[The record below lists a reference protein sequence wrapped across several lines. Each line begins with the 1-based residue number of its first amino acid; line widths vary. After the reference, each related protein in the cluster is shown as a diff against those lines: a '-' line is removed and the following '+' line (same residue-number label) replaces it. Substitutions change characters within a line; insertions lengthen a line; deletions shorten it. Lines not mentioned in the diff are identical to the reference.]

1 MLNLEQIAERIE
13 HPQRC
18 SKDDISDLQN
28 LTEKYPYSQ
37 LFSILYLKSLS
48 SNNDIRFDEE
58 LSRHAYRITDRAQL
72 YRLIQDSNQPSIHQ
86 AERTTIETN
95 IEPVILVKVD
105 EPIELPVIEEVLS
118 PTVEIQHESIPVEEI
133 LVPEIENQTESTL
146 QVEIK
151 QIEEELVS
159 NSESEVADE
168 PEIIE
173 VEKAEI
179 TSEETIEIE
188 NEIEVEETSIALES
202 HESTERF
209 DKELLSE
216 AIVSNYNLDHLEDIK
231 VTAQDEEEEKIE
243 EKPTKETINVSLG
256 KKSFSSWLRSN
267 ENEIETIDFERA
279 RIELI
284 VDQFIKEEPSIT
296 RPSKSKEIEE
306 KPKREFY
313 SPAKKAKASLDVQS
327 MPVSET
333 LAKIFALQGNYPKA
347 IYAYEQLILTNPE
360 KKVFFASQIKE
371 LQKKLN
377 IE

>member
-1 MLNLEQIAERIE
+1 MLNIEQIAERIE

-18 SKDDISDLQN
+18 SKEDIADLQN

-37 LFSILYLKSLS
+37 VFSILYLKSLS
-48 SNNDIRFDEE
+48 RNNDIRFDDE
-58 LSRHAYRITDRAQL
+58 LTKHAYRITDRAQL
-72 YRLIQDSNQPSIHQ
+72 YRLIQENTQPISESFETKKVESK
-86 AERTTIETN
+86 AELI
-95 IEPVILVKVD
+95 
-105 EPIELPVIEEVLS
+105 PIESKKEITEELIIEEIVSEEPQLEKEIIPLNEEVLAE
-118 PTVEIQHESIPVEEI
+118 VEIESKESVIKPITIVGSAVTNNEIQEENTIKREESIEDA
-133 LVPEIENQTESTL
+133 
-146 QVEIK
+146 
-151 QIEEELVS
+151 IEEL
-159 NSESEVADE
+159 
-168 PEIIE
+168 
-173 VEKAEI
+173 
-179 TSEETIEIE
+179 EETISIE
-188 NEIEVEETSIALES
+188 AAV
-202 HESTERF
+202 RF

-216 AIVSNYNLDHLEDIK
+216 AIVSNFNLDHLSDLPVSKGEDSSEIMEEIK
-231 VTAQDEEEEKIE
+231 SNDPSAEPFV
-243 EKPTKETINVSLG
+243 

-267 ENEIETIDFERA
+267 ENEVPTIDFERA

-296 RPSKSKEIEE
+296 RPTKNKEQEE

-313 SPAKKAKASLDVQS
+313 SPAKKAKASIDVQS

-360 KKVFFASQIKE
+360 KKVFFASQIEE

>member
-18 SKDDISDLQN
+18 SKEDIADLQN

-58 LSRHAYRITDRAQL
+58 LSKHAYRITDRAQL
-72 YRLIQDSNQPSIHQ
+72 YRLIQDNDQPVTQ
-86 AERTTIETN
+86 VAEQTIEEKI
-95 IEPVILVKVD
+95 IEPTVLEKV
-105 EPIELPVIEEVLS
+105 EEQIELPVIEEILTPV
-118 PTVEIQHESIPVEEI
+118 VEVQHESIPVEEI
-133 LVPEIENQTESTL
+133 HVPEIEIQTETTPEV
-146 QVEIK
+146 QTTK
-151 QIEEELVS
+151 IEEV
-159 NSESEVADE
+159 NSVLESEVLDE

-173 VEKAEI
+173 VETAES
-179 TSEETIEIE
+179 TGEEIIEIE
-188 NEIEVEETSIALES
+188 EKIEVVDTSVEQETLEAS
-202 HESTERF
+202 ERF

-216 AIVSNYNLDHLEDIK
+216 AIVSNYNLDHLEDIE
-231 VTAQDEEEEKIE
+231 VSTEEIKEEKIE
-243 EKPTKETINVSLG
+243 EKSSIEPSTAPIG

-267 ENEIETIDFERA
+267 ENEIETVDYERA

-296 RPSKSKEIEE
+296 RPSKTKEIEE

-360 KKVFFASQIKE
+360 KKVFFASQIEE

>member
-18 SKDDISDLQN
+18 SKEDIADLQN

-58 LSRHAYRITDRAQL
+58 LSKHAYRITDRTQL
-72 YRLIQDSNQPSIHQ
+72 YRLIQDNDQPVTQVAEQTIE
-86 AERTTIETN
+86 AKIIERTVLE
-95 IEPVILVKVD
+95 KV
-105 EPIELPVIEEVLS
+105 EEQIELPIKEEVLTPTVETQDKTISVEEVHNPEIEIQTEPTPEVQTIEIEEV
-118 PTVEIQHESIPVEEI
+118 
-133 LVPEIENQTESTL
+133 
-146 QVEIK
+146 
-151 QIEEELVS
+151 
-159 NSESEVADE
+159 NSVLESEVLTE

-173 VEKAEI
+173 VETAENVA
-179 TSEETIEIE
+179 EEIE
-188 NEIEVEETSIALES
+188 EKNEVEETPVELES
-202 HESTERF
+202 IEATERF

-216 AIVSNYNLDHLEDIK
+216 AIVSNFNLDHLEDIEVPIEDNK
-231 VTAQDEEEEKIE
+231 EEKIE
-243 EKPTKETINVSLG
+243 EKTSNNSSITPIG

-267 ENEIETIDFERA
+267 ENEIETVDFERA

-296 RPSKSKEIEE
+296 RPSKTKEIEE

-360 KKVFFASQIKE
+360 KKVFFASQIEE

>member
-18 SKDDISDLQN
+18 SKDDIADLQN

-58 LSRHAYRITDRAQL
+58 LSKHAYRITDRAQL
-72 YRLIQDSNQPSIHQ
+72 YRLIQDNDQPVTQ
-86 AERTTIETN
+86 VAEQTIEEKI
-95 IEPVILVKVD
+95 IEPTVLEKV
-105 EPIELPVIEEVLS
+105 EEQIELPIIEEVLT
-118 PTVEIQHESIPVEEI
+118 PVVEIQQESIPVEEVHI
-133 LVPEIENQTESTL
+133 PEIEIQTEPTPE
-146 QVEIK
+146 VETIE
-151 QIEEELVS
+151 IEEV
-159 NSESEVADE
+159 NSVLESEVLTE

-173 VEKAEI
+173 VETAENAG
-179 TSEETIEIE
+179 EEIIEFE
-188 NEIEVEETSIALES
+188 EKIEVEETSVELES
-202 HESTERF
+202 IEATERF

-231 VTAQDEEEEKIE
+231 TPSEDIKEEKII
-243 EKPTKETINVSLG
+243 EKTSIEPSTAPIG

-267 ENEIETIDFERA
+267 ENEIETVDFERA

-296 RPSKSKEIEE
+296 RPSKTKEIEE

-360 KKVFFASQIKE
+360 KKVFFASQIEE

>member
-18 SKDDISDLQN
+18 SKEDIADLQN

-48 SNNDIRFDEE
+48 SNNDVRFDEE
-58 LSRHAYRITDRAQL
+58 LSKHAYRITDRAQL
-72 YRLIQDSNQPSIHQ
+72 YRLIQDNDQPVAQ
-86 AERTTIETN
+86 VVEQTIEES
-95 IEPVILVKVD
+95 IVEPVFLDKV
-105 EPIELPVIEEVLS
+105 EERNELPIIQEILTPV
-118 PTVEIQHESIPVEEI
+118 VEIQQESIPVEEVHI
-133 LVPEIENQTESTL
+133 PEIEIQTEPTPE
-146 QVEIK
+146 VK
-151 QIEEELVS
+151 TIEDEEV
-159 NSESEVADE
+159 NSVLESEVLAE

-173 VEKAEI
+173 VETAVNAGEEI
-179 TSEETIEIE
+179 IDIEEK
-188 NEIEVEETSIALES
+188 IEVEETSVELES
-202 HESTERF
+202 IEATERF

-231 VTAQDEEEEKIE
+231 IPSEDIKEEKII
-243 EKPTKETINVSLG
+243 EKTSIEPSTAPIG

-267 ENEIETIDFERA
+267 ENEIETVDFERA

-296 RPSKSKEIEE
+296 RPSKTKEIEE

-360 KKVFFASQIKE
+360 KKVFFASQIEE

>member
-18 SKDDISDLQN
+18 SKEDIADLQN

-48 SNNDIRFDEE
+48 SNNDIRFEEE
-58 LSRHAYRITDRAQL
+58 LSKHAYRITDRAQL
-72 YRLIQDSNQPSIHQ
+72 YRLIQDNDQPAIQ
-86 AERTTIETN
+86 VVEQRIEEKI
-95 IEPVILVKVD
+95 IEPIILEKV
-105 EPIELPVIEEVLS
+105 EEQIELPVIEEILTPV
-118 PTVEIQHESIPVEEI
+118 VEVQHESIPVEEI
-133 LVPEIENQTESTL
+133 HVPEIQTETTPE
-146 QVEIK
+146 VETTIIEEVNSVLESEVLDELEINEVESAEIISEEI
-151 QIEEELVS
+151 IEEEDK
-159 NSESEVADE
+159 N
-168 PEIIE
+168 EIIE
-173 VEKAEI
+173 TSVELE
-179 TSEETIEIE
+179 S
-188 NEIEVEETSIALES
+188 IEV
-202 HESTERF
+202 TERF

-216 AIVSNYNLDHLEDIK
+216 AIVSNYNLDHLEEIEVPIEDNK
-231 VTAQDEEEEKIE
+231 EEKNIE
-243 EKPTKETINVSLG
+243 KTSIEPSTTLIG

-267 ENEIETIDFERA
+267 ENEIETVDFERA

-296 RPSKSKEIEE
+296 RPSKTKEIEE

-360 KKVFFASQIKE
+360 KKVFFASQIEE

>member
-18 SKDDISDLQN
+18 SKDDIADLQN
-28 LTEKYPYSQ
+28 LTEKYPYAQ

-48 SNNDIRFDEE
+48 SNNDVRFDEE
-58 LSRHAYRITDRAQL
+58 LSKHAYRITDRAQL
-72 YRLIQDSNQPSIHQ
+72 YRLIQDNDQPVVQ
-86 AERTTIETN
+86 
-95 IEPVILVKVD
+95 V
-105 EPIELPVIEEVLS
+105 
-118 PTVEIQHESIPVEEI
+118 VEIQQESIPVEEVHI
-133 LVPEIENQTESTL
+133 PEIEIQTEPKP
-146 QVEIK
+146 EIETIE
-151 QIEEELVS
+151 IEEV
-159 NSESEVADE
+159 NSVLENEVLTE

-173 VEKAEI
+173 VETAEN
-179 TSEETIEIE
+179 TGEEIIEFE
-188 NEIEVEETSIALES
+188 EKIEVEETVIEQQAIEAS
-202 HESTERF
+202 ERF

-216 AIVSNYNLDHLEDIK
+216 AIVSNYNLDHLEDIE
-231 VTAQDEEEEKIE
+231 VSTEVIQEEKID
-243 EKPTKETINVSLG
+243 EKTSNEHSTAPIR

-267 ENEIETIDFERA
+267 ENEIEMVDFERA

-296 RPSKSKEIEE
+296 RPSKTKEIDE

-313 SPAKKAKASLDVQS
+313 SPSKKAKASIDAQS

-360 KKVFFASQIKE
+360 KKVFFASQIEE

>member
-18 SKDDISDLQN
+18 SKEDIADLQN

-48 SNNDIRFDEE
+48 SNNDVRFDEE
-58 LSRHAYRITDRAQL
+58 LSKHAYRITDRAQL
-72 YRLIQDSNQPSIHQ
+72 YRLIQENDQPIVQVVEIQQESTPVEEVHIPEIEIQ
-86 AERTTIETN
+86 TEPATELQTTE
-95 IEPVILVKVD
+95 
-105 EPIELPVIEEVLS
+105 IEEVNS
-118 PTVEIQHESIPVEEI
+118 
-133 LVPEIENQTESTL
+133 VP
-146 QVEIK
+146 
-151 QIEEELVS
+151 
-159 NSESEVADE
+159 ESEVLDE
-168 PEIIE
+168 PEKIE
-173 VEKAEI
+173 VETAEYVG
-179 TSEETIEIE
+179 EEIIEFE
-188 NEIEVEETSIALES
+188 DNIEVEETVIEQQAIEAS
-202 HESTERF
+202 ERF

-216 AIVSNYNLDHLEDIK
+216 AIVSNYNLDHLEDIEVSTEVIQK
-231 VTAQDEEEEKIE
+231 EKIV
-243 EKPTKETINVSLG
+243 EKTLTEPSTAPIG
-256 KKSFSSWLRSN
+256 KKSFSGWLRSN
-267 ENEIETIDFERA
+267 ENEIETVDFERA

-284 VDQFIKEEPSIT
+284 VDQFIKEEPSIS
-296 RPSKSKEIEE
+296 RPSKTKEIEE

-360 KKVFFASQIKE
+360 KKVFFASQIEE

>member
-18 SKDDISDLQN
+18 SKEDIADLQN

-48 SNNDIRFDEE
+48 SNNDVRFDEE
-58 LSRHAYRITDRAQL
+58 LSKHAYRITDRAQL
-72 YRLIQDSNQPSIHQ
+72 YRLIQENDQPMVQALEIQKESITVEEVHILEIEIQ
-86 AERTTIETN
+86 TEPNPEAETTE
-95 IEPVILVKVD
+95 
-105 EPIELPVIEEVLS
+105 IEEVNSVL
-118 PTVEIQHESIPVEEI
+118 
-133 LVPEIENQTESTL
+133 EIEVLEEPEKIEVETTENKG
-146 QVEIK
+146 E
-151 QIEEELVS
+151 
-159 NSESEVADE
+159 
-168 PEIIE
+168 EIIE
-173 VEKAEI
+173 FGEK
-179 TSEETIEIE
+179 
-188 NEIEVEETSIALES
+188 IEVEETVIEHQAIGAS
-202 HESTERF
+202 ERF

-216 AIVSNYNLDHLEDIK
+216 AIVSNYNLDHLKDIEISNE
-231 VTAQDEEEEKIE
+231 VIQDEKIDGKTSTE
-243 EKPTKETINVSLG
+243 PSISTIG

-267 ENEIETIDFERA
+267 ENEIETVDFERA

-296 RPSKSKEIEE
+296 RPSKTKEIEE

-360 KKVFFASQIKE
+360 KKVFFASQIEE

>member
-18 SKDDISDLQN
+18 SKEDIADLQN

-48 SNNDIRFDEE
+48 SNNDIRFEEE
-58 LSRHAYRITDRAQL
+58 LSKHAYRITDRAQL
-72 YRLIQDSNQPSIHQ
+72 YRLIQDNDQPAIQ
-86 AERTTIETN
+86 VVEQRIEEKI
-95 IEPVILVKVD
+95 IEPIILEKV
-105 EPIELPVIEEVLS
+105 EEQIELPVIEEILTPV
-118 PTVEIQHESIPVEEI
+118 VEVQHESIPVEEI
-133 LVPEIENQTESTL
+133 HVPEIQTETTPE
-146 QVEIK
+146 VETTI
-151 QIEEELVS
+151 IEEV
-159 NSESEVADE
+159 NSVLESEVLDE
-168 PEIIE
+168 LEIIE
-173 VEKAEI
+173 VETAEI
-179 TSEETIEIE
+179 ISEKI
-188 NEIEVEETSIALES
+188 IEVEDKNEIIETSVELES
-202 HESTERF
+202 IEVTERF

-216 AIVSNYNLDHLEDIK
+216 AIVSNYNLDHLEEIEVPIEDNK
-231 VTAQDEEEEKIE
+231 EEKNIE
-243 EKPTKETINVSLG
+243 KTSIEPSTTLIG

-267 ENEIETIDFERA
+267 ENEIETVDFERA

-296 RPSKSKEIEE
+296 RPSKTKEIEE

-360 KKVFFASQIKE
+360 KKVFFASQIEE

>member
-18 SKDDISDLQN
+18 SKEDIADLQN

-58 LSRHAYRITDRAQL
+58 LSKHAYRITDRAQL
-72 YRLIQDSNQPSIHQ
+72 YRLIQDNDQPVTQ
-86 AERTTIETN
+86 VAEQMIEEKI
-95 IEPVILVKVD
+95 IEPTVLEKV
-105 EPIELPVIEEVLS
+105 EEQIELPVIEEILTPV
-118 PTVEIQHESIPVEEI
+118 VEVQHESIPVEEI
-133 LVPEIENQTESTL
+133 HVPEIEIQTETTPE
-146 QVEIK
+146 VETTI
-151 QIEEELVS
+151 IEEV
-159 NSESEVADE
+159 NSVLESEVLAE

-173 VEKAEI
+173 VETAENEV
-179 TSEETIEIE
+179 EEIIEIE
-188 NEIEVEETSIALES
+188 DKIEVEETSVDQETLEAS
-202 HESTERF
+202 DRF

-216 AIVSNYNLDHLEDIK
+216 AIVSNYNLDHLEDIE
-231 VTAQDEEEEKIE
+231 VSTEEIKEEKIE
-243 EKPTKETINVSLG
+243 EKSSIEPSTAPIG

-267 ENEIETIDFERA
+267 ENEIETVDFERA

-296 RPSKSKEIEE
+296 RPSKTKEIEE

-360 KKVFFASQIKE
+360 KKVFFASQIEE

>member
-18 SKDDISDLQN
+18 SKDDIADLQN

-58 LSRHAYRITDRAQL
+58 LSKHAYRITDRAQL
-72 YRLIQDSNQPSIHQ
+72 YRLIQDNDQPVAQ
-86 AERTTIETN
+86 VAEQTIEEKI
-95 IEPVILVKVD
+95 IEPTVLEKV
-105 EPIELPVIEEVLS
+105 EEQIELPIIEEVLT
-118 PTVEIQHESIPVEEI
+118 PVVEIQQESIPVEEVHI
-133 LVPEIENQTESTL
+133 PEIEIQTEPTPE
-146 QVEIK
+146 VETIE
-151 QIEEELVS
+151 IEEV
-159 NSESEVADE
+159 NSVLENEVLTE

-173 VEKAEI
+173 VETAENAG
-179 TSEETIEIE
+179 EEIIEFE
-188 NEIEVEETSIALES
+188 EKIEVEETSVELES
-202 HESTERF
+202 IEATERF

-231 VTAQDEEEEKIE
+231 TPSEDIKEEKII
-243 EKPTKETINVSLG
+243 EKTSIEPSTAPIG

-267 ENEIETIDFERA
+267 ENEIETVDFERA

-296 RPSKSKEIEE
+296 RPSKTKEIEE

-360 KKVFFASQIKE
+360 KKVFFASQIEE

>member
-18 SKDDISDLQN
+18 SKEDIADLQN

-48 SNNDIRFDEE
+48 SNNDVRFDEE
-58 LSRHAYRITDRAQL
+58 LSKHAYRITDRAQL
-72 YRLIQDSNQPSIHQ
+72 YRLIQENDQPIVQ
-86 AERTTIETN
+86 
-95 IEPVILVKVD
+95 V
-105 EPIELPVIEEVLS
+105 
-118 PTVEIQHESIPVEEI
+118 VEIQQESIPVEEVHI
-133 LVPEIENQTESTL
+133 PEIEIQAEPAPKVQTTE
-146 QVEIK
+146 
-151 QIEEELVS
+151 IEEV
-159 NSESEVADE
+159 NSVLESEVLDE
-168 PEIIE
+168 PEKIE
-173 VEKAEI
+173 VETAENVG
-179 TSEETIEIE
+179 EEIIEFE
-188 NEIEVEETSIALES
+188 EKIEVEETVIEQQAIEAS
-202 HESTERF
+202 ERF

-216 AIVSNYNLDHLEDIK
+216 AIVSNYNLDHLEDIE
-231 VTAQDEEEEKIE
+231 VSTEVNQEEKID
-243 EKPTKETINVSLG
+243 EKTSTEPSTAPIG
-256 KKSFSSWLRSN
+256 KKSFSGWLRSN
-267 ENEIETIDFERA
+267 ENEIETVDFERA

-284 VDQFIKEEPSIT
+284 VDQFIKEEPSIS
-296 RPSKSKEIEE
+296 RPSKTKEIEE

-360 KKVFFASQIKE
+360 KKVFFASQIEE

>member
-18 SKDDISDLQN
+18 SKEDIVDLQN

-58 LSRHAYRITDRAQL
+58 LSKHAYRITDRAQL
-72 YRLIQDSNQPSIHQ
+72 YRLIQDNDQPVTQ
-86 AERTTIETN
+86 VAEQTIEAKI
-95 IEPVILVKVD
+95 IEPTVLEKV
-105 EPIELPVIEEVLS
+105 EEQIELPIKEEVLT
-118 PTVEIQHESIPVEEI
+118 PIVEIQQESIPVEEVHI
-133 LVPEIENQTESTL
+133 PEIEIQTEPTPE
-146 QVEIK
+146 VETIE
-151 QIEEELVS
+151 IEEV
-159 NSESEVADE
+159 NSVLESEVLTE

-173 VEKAEI
+173 VETAENVA
-179 TSEETIEIE
+179 EEIIEIE
-188 NEIEVEETSIALES
+188 EKNEVEETPVELES
-202 HESTERF
+202 IEATERF

-216 AIVSNYNLDHLEDIK
+216 AIVSNYNLDHLEDIEVPIEDNK
-231 VTAQDEEEEKIE
+231 EEKIE
-243 EKPTKETINVSLG
+243 EKISNNSSITPIG

-267 ENEIETIDFERA
+267 ENEIETVDFERA

-296 RPSKSKEIEE
+296 RPSKTKEIEE

-360 KKVFFASQIKE
+360 KKVFFASQIEE

>member
-18 SKDDISDLQN
+18 SKDDIADLQN

-58 LSRHAYRITDRAQL
+58 LSKHAYRITDRAQL
-72 YRLIQDSNQPSIHQ
+72 YRLIQDNDQPVTQ
-86 AERTTIETN
+86 VAEQTIEEKI
-95 IEPVILVKVD
+95 IEPTVLEKV
-105 EPIELPVIEEVLS
+105 EEQIELPIIEEVLT
-118 PTVEIQHESIPVEEI
+118 PVVEIQQESIPVEEVHI
-133 LVPEIENQTESTL
+133 PEIEIQTEPTPE
-146 QVEIK
+146 VETIE
-151 QIEEELVS
+151 IEEV
-159 NSESEVADE
+159 NSVLENEVLTE

-173 VEKAEI
+173 VETAENAG
-179 TSEETIEIE
+179 EEIIEFE
-188 NEIEVEETSIALES
+188 EKIEVEETSVELES
-202 HESTERF
+202 IEATERF

-231 VTAQDEEEEKIE
+231 TPSEDIKEEKII
-243 EKPTKETINVSLG
+243 EKTSIEPSTAPIG

-267 ENEIETIDFERA
+267 ENEIETVDFERA

-296 RPSKSKEIEE
+296 RPSKTKEIEE

-360 KKVFFASQIKE
+360 KKVFFASQIEE

>member
-18 SKDDISDLQN
+18 SKEDIADLQN

-48 SNNDIRFDEE
+48 SNNDVRFDEE
-58 LSRHAYRITDRAQL
+58 LSKHAYRITDRAQL
-72 YRLIQDSNQPSIHQ
+72 YRLIQENDQPIVQ
-86 AERTTIETN
+86 
-95 IEPVILVKVD
+95 V
-105 EPIELPVIEEVLS
+105 
-118 PTVEIQHESIPVEEI
+118 VEIQQESIPVEEVHI
-133 LVPEIENQTESTL
+133 PEIEIQTETPNEA
-146 QVEIK
+146 QTTEI
-151 QIEEELVS
+151 EDV
-159 NSESEVADE
+159 NSVPESEVLDE
-168 PEIIE
+168 PEKIE
-173 VEKAEI
+173 VETAENVG
-179 TSEETIEIE
+179 EEIIEFE
-188 NEIEVEETSIALES
+188 DNIEVEETVIEQQAIEAS
-202 HESTERF
+202 ERF

-216 AIVSNYNLDHLEDIK
+216 AIVSNYNLDHLEDIE
-231 VTAQDEEEEKIE
+231 VSTEVIQEEKID
-243 EKPTKETINVSLG
+243 EKTSTEPSTAPIG

-267 ENEIETIDFERA
+267 ENEIETVDFERA

-284 VDQFIKEEPSIT
+284 VDQFIKEEPSIS
-296 RPSKSKEIEE
+296 RPSKTKEIEE

-360 KKVFFASQIKE
+360 KKVFFASQIEE